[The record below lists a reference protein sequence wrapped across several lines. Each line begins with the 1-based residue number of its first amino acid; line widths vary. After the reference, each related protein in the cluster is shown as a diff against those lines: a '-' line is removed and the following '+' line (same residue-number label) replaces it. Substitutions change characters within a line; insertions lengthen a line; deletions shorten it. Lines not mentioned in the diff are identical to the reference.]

1 MVREAEAHAEEDKRE
16 RERAESRNEADNLI
30 YATEKSLKDYGDKV
44 NAEDKAKIE
53 AAIVELKS
61 AVQANDPEAM
71 KEKIETLKQASY
83 KLAEEIYK
91 TASENAQGAA
101 GADGAQDAGSG
112 PGAQAGDQPNN
123 NGAEDAD
130 YRVVD
135 DDDKK

>member
-1 MVREAEAHAEEDKRE
+1 MLFRS

-44 NAEDKAKIE
+44 NDEEKAKIE

-91 TASENAQGAA
+91 TAAQNAEGAP
-101 GADGAQDAGSG
+101 GAQDEG
-112 PGAQAGDQPNN
+112 PGPGDQAGGSANA